1 MGTAGN
7 SQPYYLG
14 AWLAEQ
20 HACYIGDIGTE
31 TVAAVVAVVA
41 AAVAAVAAVVV
52 VVAAAERAGHTWVPN
67 SLKLRFQCQTRYC
80 AVVRC
85 RLGQQSAASAVV
97 ARLAGFA
104 EAAEPA
110 ATAGPVGFRR
120 RQCGYCNT

>member
-31 TVAAVVAVVA
+31 T
-41 AAVAAVAAVVV
+41 VAAVVV

>member
-1 MGTAGN
+1 METAGN

-31 TVAAVVAVVA
+31 TVAAV
-41 AAVAAVAAVVV
+41 AAVVV
-52 VVAAAERAGHTWVPN
+52 VVVVAAAAERAGHTWVPN

-104 EAAEPA
+104 EAAEAA

-120 RQCGYCNT
+120 RQCGYCST